1 MRLLKGI
8 LFLLLIVLVFGWC
21 VDLFSDKQ
29 TLQDNLIRL
38 HVVADS
44 DQPEDQRIKL
54 KVRDAITA
62 YIQPLLESVDSKEE
76 AHERIRTQLDK
87 LEAVANQTLEQ
98 LGAAYSAVVTLTEE
112 AFDTRHYDTFSLP
125 SGVYDSLRVTI
136 GNGEGANWW
145 CVVFPSLCVPA
156 SADDFQDTAASSG
169 FDDSLTNTIN
179 REYKIR
185 FFFLDCLGKIENFFR
200 RR

>member
-1 MRLLKGI
+1 MKKLKGI
-8 LFLLLIVLVFGWC
+8 LFLLLIMLVFGWC
-21 VDLFSDKQ
+21 ADLFSDKQ
-29 TLQDNLIRL
+29 ALQDNLIRL

-44 DQPEDQRIKL
+44 DEPEDQKIKL
-54 KVRDAITA
+54 KVRDAIA
-62 YIQPLLESVDSKEE
+62 SYIQPLLESVDTKEE
-76 AHERIRTQLDK
+76 AHELIKTHLLK
-87 LEAVANQTLEQ
+87 LEAVANQTLKQ
-98 LGAAYSAVVTLTEE
+98 LGAAYRAVVTLTEE

-136 GNGEGANWW
+136 GDGEGANWW
-145 CVVFPSLCVPA
+145 CVVFPNLCVPT
-156 SADDFQDTAASSG
+156 SAEDFQDTAASSG
-169 FDDSLTNTIN
+169 FDDSLTSTIR